1 MRAFAERGRAARF
14 EHDPRRLPRE
24 VPTLVTL
31 ARRSLDL
38 AGPEARRHWITR
50 MRAVEQAVVEDVV
63 HRTPNL
69 SDTGARF
76 VVELLDINRRRLL
89 DDC

>member
-1 MRAFAERGRAARF
+1 MDI
-14 EHDPRRLPRE
+14 HC
-24 VPTLVTL
+24 
-31 ARRSLDL
+31 
-38 AGPEARRHWITR
+38 

-76 VVELLDINRRRLL
+76 VVCSWLDINRRRG
-89 DDC
+89 CSMTC